1 MTLRSES
8 DLSNLCIEN
17 YEGGGG
23 KQGNCILSIFRLS
36 DTPETEAIKA
46 EAGINPPINQVSI
59 DLIVIQSLPK
69 LTKNDNPFVLI

>member
-17 YEGGGG
+17 YEGGG

-46 EAGINPPINQVSI
+46 EAGINPPINQVRI